1 MDSERAKLNE
11 LEGDIRATGE
21 DLVADALEVVEI
33 EKAKVA
39 LPPDDPNR
47 PALAEKAEAV
57 AARMATKTKIET
69 RLVDEAKEVD

>member
-11 LEGDIRATGE
+11 LEGDIKATGE
-21 DLVADALEVVEI
+21 DLVEDALAVVEI
-33 EKAKVA
+33 EKAKVG

-57 AARMATKTKIET
+57 AARMATKTRVET
-69 RLVDEAKEVD
+69 HLVDEAKKVG